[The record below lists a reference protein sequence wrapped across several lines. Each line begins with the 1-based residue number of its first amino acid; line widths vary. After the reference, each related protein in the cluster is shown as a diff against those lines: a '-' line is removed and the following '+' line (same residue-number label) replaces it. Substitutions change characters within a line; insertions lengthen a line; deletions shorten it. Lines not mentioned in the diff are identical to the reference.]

1 MYVYFAYFKHYI
13 MIAAYYMYYFCFK
26 MCTIEKYV
34 FTTLSRISPNSL
46 KTFLGRQFYRFL
58 HHNTKNLV
66 IRKGVYHENFY
77 FNYNNFI
84 MNRMYSLISQKK
96 GLLLRLVNRC
106 LIFCNR
112 RYSFLLQINSYSVV
126 LLLARKIRIFFVK
139 IK

>member
-1 MYVYFAYFKHYI
+1 
-13 MIAAYYMYYFCFK
+13 MYYFCFK

-77 FNYNNFI
+77 INNNFI

-106 LIFCNR
+106 LILCNR

-126 LLLARKIRIFFVK
+126 LLLYKPEKYGFFFVK

>member
-1 MYVYFAYFKHYI
+1 

-34 FTTLSRISPNSL
+34 FTTLSRISPDSL
-46 KTFLGRQFYRFL
+46 KTLLGRQFYSFL

-126 LLLARKIRIFFVK
+126 LLLARKIRIYFFVK